1 MAFIAYTSPSCIP
14 KTMISSPWKN
24 TACGIVVESSML
36 KVLDT
41 LYLLSSDQTCTP
53 WSLVA
58 VVSRIT
64 LSVVSALIAVISVP
78 VLILLDTT
86 CSK

>member
-1 MAFIAYTSPSCIP
+1 
-14 KTMISSPWKN
+14 MISSPWKN

-41 LYLLSSDQTCTP
+41 LYFLSSDQTCTP

-58 VVSRIT
+58 VVSHIT

-86 CSK
+86 CLK

>member
-1 MAFIAYTSPSCIP
+1 
-14 KTMISSPWKN
+14 
-24 TACGIVVESSML
+24 ML

-58 VVSRIT
+58 DVSRKT
-64 LSVVSALIAVISVP
+64 LLVISALIAMISVP

-86 CSK
+86 CLK

>member
-1 MAFIAYTSPSCIP
+1 
-14 KTMISSPWKN
+14 
-24 TACGIVVESSML
+24 ML

-64 LSVVSALIAVISVP
+64 LSVISALIAMISVP